1 MLTIEQA
8 QDCADIH
15 DAIEVVVTVIEQLIE
30 KGEVYTFL
38 QLCERAESHTGE
50 GYIVEFSGRFYNLC
64 VGMRIHEVGN
74 DTIYT
79 IIAYGE
85 DISTNEEANITTQ
98 RTRPAV
104 MF

>member
-15 DAIEVVVTVIEQLIE
+15 CAIEVVVTVIEQLIE

-38 QLCERAESHTGE
+38 QLCERAESYTGE
-50 GYIVEFSGRFYNLC
+50 GYIAEFSGRFYNLC
-64 VGMRIHEVGN
+64 VGLRIHEVRN

-85 DISTNEEANITTQ
+85 DISTNEEANVTTQ